1 MVVKAEHDLATAKEA
16 FRIEE
21 DRPCDTIAYLAQQCP
36 VGRVRRR
43 TGRPGAEKYLKALL
57 VSRGIDFPR
66 THDLTVL
73 ATMARE
79 DVGLAIETSDVKV
92 INRYAVEARYPG
104 DWEPVLD
111 DDAGEA
117 VDAALKVRK
126 AVRASLPEASLR
138 R

>member
-1 MVVKAEHDLATAKEA
+1 MNANELALRAREWVVKAEHDLATARQA
-16 FRIEE
+16 LRIED
-21 DRPCDTIAYLAQQCP
+21 DRPCDTIAYLAQQC
-36 VGRVRRR
+36 
-43 TGRPGAEKYLKALL
+43 AEKYLKALL
-57 VSRGIDFPR
+57 VSHGTDLPR

-79 DVGLAIETSDVKV
+79 DAGLAINTSDVKV

-111 DDAGEA
+111 DDAAEA
-117 VDAALKVRK
+117 VDAALKVRE
-126 AVRASLPEASLR
+126 AVRAILPEASMR